1 MTLTRPKDRL
11 ILIVG
16 ERGSDTNMIKGYL
29 KEDGYRIASAFN
41 GQDVVDLVNGDRP
54 DLIILDDHIPG
65 SDPSNL
71 CEWLKGHASLM
82 NIPVV
87 MLLSFAGLADKLTC
101 IEAGADEVL
110 VKPVDK
116 RELLVSVN
124 RSMKLQTFHEQL
136 ISVENVIQ
144 SLGIAIESKDH
155 FTRGHSIRVAEY
167 SVQLAKTVSV
177 PEADVK
183 IIYRAAMLHDIGQI
197 AIEESVLHKPEK
209 LQPDEFEQVKQ
220 HPDIAVKILEPLHL
234 PNELLE
240 IIKHHHEWWNGHGY
254 PDGLARQNI
263 PLGARIL
270 SIADAFDAMTS
281 ERPYRAKMSM
291 PMALNRLED
300 GANKQWDPDLVRT
313 FLGFERAML
322 DRKPAEIRTENLW
335 SDYKLR

>member
-1 MTLTRPKDRL
+1 MAISHSKDRL

-16 ERGSDTNMIKGYL
+16 ERGSDINSVKTFL
-29 KEDGYRIASAFN
+29 KDDGYRIASAFN
-41 GQDVVDLVNGDRP
+41 GQDVVDLVNDDRP

-65 SDPSNL
+65 ADPSNL
-71 CEWLKGHASLM
+71 CEWLKGHPSLM
-82 NIPVV
+82 KIPVV

-101 IEAGADEVL
+101 IEAGSDEVL

-116 RELLVSVN
+116 RELLASVN
-124 RSMKLQTFHEQL
+124 RSMKLQSIHEQL

-167 SVQLAKTVSV
+167 GIQLAKTVGV
-177 PEADVK
+177 PEADVQ

-197 AIEESVLHKPEK
+197 AIEESVLHKPDK
-209 LQPDEFEQVKQ
+209 LQPHEFEQVKQ
-220 HPDIAVKILEPLHL
+220 HPEIAVKILEPLHL
-234 PNELLE
+234 PNEILE

-263 PLGARIL
+263 PLGARII

-281 ERPYRAKMSM
+281 ERPYRAKMSI

-300 GANKQWDPDLVRT
+300 GANRQWDPDLVRT
-313 FLGFERAML
+313 FLGLERAML
-322 DRKPAEIRTENLW
+322 DRKPVEIKAADLW

>member
-1 MTLTRPKDRL
+1 MAKSQARNRL
-11 ILIVG
+11 ILVVG
-16 ERGSDTNMIKGYL
+16 ERGSDINSVKTFL

-41 GQDVVDLVNGDRP
+41 GQDVVDLVNDDRP
-54 DLIILDDHIPG
+54 DLIVLDDRIPG
-65 SDPSNL
+65 ADPANL
-71 CEWLKGHASLM
+71 CEWLKGHPSLM
-82 NIPVV
+82 KIPVV

-116 RELLVSVN
+116 RELLASIN
-124 RSMKLQTFHEQL
+124 RSMKLQTINEQL

-167 SVQLAKTVSV
+167 GIQLAKTVGV
-177 PEADVK
+177 PEADVR

-197 AIEESVLHKPEK
+197 AIEESVLHKPERLK
-209 LQPDEFEQVKQ
+209 PDEFEQVKQ
-220 HPDIAVKILEPLHL
+220 HPEIAVKILEPLHL
-234 PNELLE
+234 PNEILE

-263 PLGARIL
+263 PLGARII

-281 ERPYRAKMSM
+281 ERPYRAKMSI

-300 GANKQWDPDLVRT
+300 GANRQWDPDLVRT
-313 FLGFERAML
+313 FLGLERAML
-322 DRKPAEIRTENLW
+322 DHKPVEIKAADLW
-335 SDYKLR
+335 SDYRLR